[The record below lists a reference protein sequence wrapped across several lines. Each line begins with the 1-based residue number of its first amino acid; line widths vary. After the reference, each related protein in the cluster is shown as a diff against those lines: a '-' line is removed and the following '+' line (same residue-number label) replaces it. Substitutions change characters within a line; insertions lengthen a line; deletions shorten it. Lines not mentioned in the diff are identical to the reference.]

1 MRTLPDIAPD
11 AALFMLRKGNERY
24 AEGRQRPHFT
34 PEQRSTL
41 KSGQRPWAAIVGC
54 SDSRVPV
61 EALFDVG
68 PGEVFVVRSAGHVM
82 SEAGYASIRYA
93 VQELGAGL
101 VVVLGHEDCGAV
113 TAALKGTSPEYMK
126 PVTDHIHAD
135 APTLAEAVDQH
146 VAESVAELR
155 EWFDDA
161 GFPADHP
168 VVIGAAYQLASG
180 EVHWL
185 D

>member
-1 MRTLPDIAPD
+1 MKTPLDIAPD
-11 AALFMLRKGNERY
+11 VALFMLRKGNERFV
-24 AEGRQRPHFT
+24 EGRQRPHVT
-34 PEQRSTL
+34 PEQRATL
-41 KSGQRPWAAIVGC
+41 TSGQRPWAAIVGC

-113 TAALKGTSPEYMK
+113 TAALRGTSPAYMK
-126 PVTDHIHAD
+126 PVTDHIHAT
-135 APTLAEAVDQH
+135 ATSLAEAVDQH

-161 GFPADHP
+161 GFPPDHP

>member
-1 MRTLPDIAPD
+1 MSHTPDT
-11 AALFMLRKGNERY
+11 ALALLRAGNERF

-34 PEQRSTL
+34 PAQRARFVD
-41 KSGQRPWAAIVGC
+41 GQQPWAVVLGC

-61 EALFDVG
+61 ETLFDAG
-68 PGEVFVVRSAGHVM
+68 PGELFVVRSAGHVI
-82 SEAGYASIRYA
+82 SDAGYASVRYA
-93 VQELGAGL
+93 VEELGARL

-113 TAALKGTSPEYMK
+113 AASRDGNAPDYLE
-126 PVTDHIHAD
+126 PVTAHIHTN
-135 APTLAEAVDQH
+135 APTLALAVDQH
-146 VAESVAELR
+146 VRESTAEMR
-155 EWFDDA
+155 TWFDEA
-161 GFPADHP
+161 GFSEDEV